1 MCYPKLTQD
10 KVIQINPNQELL
22 QERLLE
28 SLASAKS
35 RDSQNNTLLLEAM
48 GCLKKHDLSRSEEE
62 YVSEESRRK
71 RQSEK
76 PEEKESTWKPLLP
89 RKV

>member
-1 MCYPKLTQD
+1 MYPKLTQD
-10 KVIQINPNQELL
+10 KVIQINPNQEFL

-35 RDSQNNTLLLEAM
+35 RDSQNNMLLLEAM
-48 GCLKKHDLSRSEEE
+48 GCLKKHLSRSEEE
-62 YVSEESRRK
+62 YVPEESRRK
-71 RQSEK
+71 MQREK
-76 PEEKESTWKPLLP
+76 HEAKESAWKPLLP